1 MRAIVDTGQTQVAV
15 EPNVKIKIPSLDAE
29 VGKEINFDKV
39 MLISDGDNP
48 IVGKPYIEGASVTA
62 EVIAHGKLDKVIVSK
77 YKRRTK
83 YRRSNGH
90 RQQFTEI
97 LVKKISH

>member
-1 MRAIVDTGQTQVAV
+1 MRAIIDTGQTQVAV
-15 EPNVKIKIPSLDAE
+15 EPNVKIKVPLLDAE
-29 VGKEINFDKV
+29 VGKEVNFDKV

-48 IVGKPYIEGASVTA
+48 IVGNPYISGANVTA
-62 EVIAHGKLDKVIVSK
+62 EIVSHGKLPKMIVSK

-83 YRRSNGH
+83 YRRRNGH
-90 RQQFTEI
+90 RQDFTEI